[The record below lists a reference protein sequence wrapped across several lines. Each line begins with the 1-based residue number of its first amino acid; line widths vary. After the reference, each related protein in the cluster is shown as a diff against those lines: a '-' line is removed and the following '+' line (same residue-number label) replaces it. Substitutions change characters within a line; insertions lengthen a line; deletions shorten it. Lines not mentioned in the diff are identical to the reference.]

1 MTTLKQQIENAG
13 PVCPGCGQEID
24 PEYCWCGDKM
34 GNRSFIVH
42 EGHTPVPLGCDCMR
56 GDITPSMAT
65 ASDQLMRAYGVI
77 EQLTREAG
85 ITETNAHEHDL
96 KAICWEQMGCTEYY
110 VDGKLV
116 AVLRRDLSVIAPEE
130 SDDERRT

>member
-1 MTTLKQQIENAG
+1 MTTLKQQIENAKLTYPDPQVG
-13 PVCPGCGQEID
+13 EHLID
-24 PEYCWCGDKM
+24 AAIAKIEEYRDRRK
-34 GNRSFIVH
+34 
-42 EGHTPVPLGCDCMR
+42 
-56 GDITPSMAT
+56 
-65 ASDQLMRAYGVI
+65 RAYSAI
-77 EQLTREAG
+77 EQLIREAG
-85 ITETNAHEHDL
+85 VTENNAHEHDL